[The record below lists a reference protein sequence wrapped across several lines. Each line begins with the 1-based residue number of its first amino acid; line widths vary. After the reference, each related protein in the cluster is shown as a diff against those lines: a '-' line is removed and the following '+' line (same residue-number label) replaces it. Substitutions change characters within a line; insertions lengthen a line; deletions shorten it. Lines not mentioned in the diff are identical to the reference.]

1 MGVWLRIWLEHIQ
14 IEARAYIPDDMVG
27 AFESARR
34 KLERRG
40 YKIEELTAEFE
51 VELVEVM
58 LFDALG
64 GRQLLD
70 LAAEDCVKRIIR
82 LVLENR
88 PGPPLSP
95 AYVEG

>member
-1 MGVWLRIWLEHIQ
+1 MGVWLRIWLKHAQ
-14 IEARAYIPDDMVG
+14 VEAKAYISDDVVG
-27 AFESARR
+27 AFISAKR

-40 YKIEELTAEFE
+40 YKIEELIAEC
-51 VELVEVM
+51 VEDHSLYRLYLE
-58 LFDALG
+58 FG
-64 GRQLLD
+64 GRALID
-70 LAAEDCVKRIIR
+70 LAADDCARRIIR